1 MRKSTILY
9 LTSIFFIVS
18 SCAVNPIEKDLNL
31 VEFNKSKI
39 VGSYFS
45 NNSIDYVYKTNISL
59 YSNELSGI
67 LIIKKI
73 NNSTHR
79 VVFTTE
85 FGNKLFDFEISES
98 DFKINSIVDE
108 LNRTIVINTLKN
120 DFKFLLKSDFNFSE
134 KFSDS
139 EFIVFKTKEQS
150 NYIYAFFSHNENKLT
165 KIVNTSK
172 RKVKFMIEYTSKNN
186 IFADEIVLTH
196 KNINLKIVL
205 NYLNQ

>member
-134 KFSDS
+134 KFSNS

-186 IFADEIVLTH
+186 IFADKIVLTH
-196 KNINLKIVL
+196 KNINLKIIL

>member
-9 LTSIFFIVS
+9 LTNIFFIFS
-18 SCAVNPIEKDLNL
+18 SCAVNPIEKDLKL

-59 YSNELSGI
+59 FSNELSGI

-134 KFSDS
+134 KFSNS

>member
-134 KFSDS
+134 KFSNS